1 MGWPAEYPV
10 FVMGRNANRL
20 EIAEEQLAEL
30 RKIIRRPTATQRE
43 IRRARI
49 ILERST
55 GASQQEVARSVGV
68 QRLVVAH
75 WEKRF
80 RQEGLAGLADAK
92 GRGRK
97 VSIPDEKR
105 KQVIVGATQP
115 PYPRKRWTARTM
127 ARAVGGS
134 PATVQR
140 LWNQNEIKPRLVT
153 TFKLSNDPHFEE
165 KFWDVIGLYL
175 DPPAKALVLCC
186 DEKSQCQAIE
196 RTQPGLPLGVGQI
209 RTKTHDYRRH
219 GTITLFAAL
228 DYLTGKI
235 SRFMAPR
242 HTHAEWLV
250 FLRQLDREAPDA
262 LTLHLIVDNLS
273 THKTPEVRTW
283 IERTNKKHRRTH
295 GIDRVVQHFVPTS
308 SSWMN
313 LVERFFRD
321 ITEDVIRD
329 GSFAS
334 VKELVS
340 AIEAY
345 LAERDLAPR
354 RYVWKAQGAAILE
367 KINRARTAAGPTV

>member
-1 MGWPAEYPV
+1 
-10 FVMGRNANRL
+10 MGRVANRL
-20 EIAEEQLAEL
+20 EVTAEQLAEL
-30 RKIIRRPTATQRE
+30 RKVVRRPTATQRE
-43 IRRARI
+43 IMRARI
-49 ILERST
+49 ILERAT
-55 GASQQEVARSVGV
+55 GATQKEVAGRVGV

-75 WEKRF
+75 WERRF
-80 RQEGLAGLADAK
+80 REEGMAGLADAK

-97 VSIPDEKR
+97 PSVSDEKR
-105 KQVIVGATQP
+105 KKVIVDATRP

-127 ARAVGGS
+127 ARAAGVS
-134 PATVQR
+134 RSTVQR
-140 LWNQNEIKPRLVT
+140 LWSQNEIKPHLIR
-153 TFKLSNDPHFEE
+153 TFKLSKDPDFEE

-196 RTQPGLPLGVGQI
+196 RTQPGLPLGIGQI

-228 DYLTGKI
+228 NYLTGKI
-235 SRFMAPR
+235 SRFIAPT
-242 HTHAEWLV
+242 HSHAEWLA
-250 FLRQLDREAPDA
+250 FLKQLNREAPDG

-273 THKTPEVRTW
+273 THKTPEVRNW
-283 IERTNKKHRRTH
+283 IDKINRKHH
-295 GIDRVVQHFVPTS
+295 HEYGIDRIAQHFVPTS

-321 ITEDVIRD
+321 LTEDVIRD

-334 VKELVS
+334 VKELVA

-345 LAERDLAPR
+345 LAERDLTPK
-354 RYVWKAQGAAILE
+354 RYVWKAEGAKILE
-367 KINRARTAAGPTV
+367 KIARARQTAAAELNA

>member
-1 MGWPAEYPV
+1 
-10 FVMGRNANRL
+10 MGRAAKRL
-20 EIAEEQLAEL
+20 DVAAEQLAEL
-30 RKIIRRPTATQRE
+30 RKIVRRPTATQRE

-49 ILERST
+49 ILERAT
-55 GASQQEVARSVGV
+55 GASQQEVAERVGV

-80 RQEGLAGLADAK
+80 REEGLAGLSDAK

-97 VSIPDEKR
+97 ASIPDEKR
-105 KQVIVGATQP
+105 KQVIVDATRP
-115 PYPRKRWTARTM
+115 PYPRKRWSARTM
-127 ARAVGGS
+127 ARAAGVS

-140 LWNQNEIKPRLVT
+140 LWSQNEIKPHLVR
-153 TFKLSNDPHFEE
+153 TFKLSKDPHFEE

-228 DYLTGKI
+228 NYLTGKI
-235 SRFMAPR
+235 SRFIAPR

-250 FLRQLDREAPDA
+250 FLKQLDREAPDGV
-262 LTLHLIVDNLS
+262 TLHLIVDNLS
-273 THKTPEVRTW
+273 THKTPEVGTW
-283 IERTNKKHRRTH
+283 IDRTNKKYQRAHEC
-295 GIDRVVQHFVPTS
+295 DRIVQHFVPTS

-329 GSFAS
+329 GSFGN
-334 VKELVS
+334 VKELVA

-345 LAERDLAPR
+345 LAERDLAPK
-354 RYVWKAQGAAILE
+354 RYVWKAAGAMILE
-367 KINRARTAAGPTV
+367 KINRARTAAAAQTV

>member
-1 MGWPAEYPV
+1 MLCC
-10 FVMGRNANRL
+10 MGRAVQKL
-20 EIAEEQLAEL
+20 EVAEEQLKQL
-30 RKIIRRPTATQRE
+30 RSVVRRPTATQRE

-49 ILERST
+49 ILERAA
-55 GASQQEVARSVGV
+55 GASQQEVAKRVGV

-80 RQEGLAGLADAK
+80 REEGMAGLSDAK

-97 VSIPDEKR
+97 PSISDEKR
-105 KQVIVGATQP
+105 NQVIVNATQA
-115 PYPRKRWTARTM
+115 PYPRTRWSTRTM
-127 ARAVGGS
+127 ARAAGVS
-134 PATVQR
+134 SATVQR
-140 LWNQNEIKPRLVT
+140 LWSANEIKPHLTR

-175 DPPAKALVLCC
+175 HPPTKALVLCC

-196 RTQPGLPLGVGQI
+196 RTQPGLPLGLGQI
-209 RTKTHDYRRH
+209 KTRTHDYRRH

-228 DYLTGKI
+228 NYLTGKI
-235 SRFMAPR
+235 SRYIAPR
-242 HTHAEWLV
+242 HSHAEWLT
-250 FLRQLDREAPDA
+250 FLKKLDREMPQG

-273 THKTPEVRTW
+273 THKTPEVRGW
-283 IERTNKKHRRTH
+283 IEKINRTYRRAH
-295 GIDRVVQHFVPTS
+295 ALDRMVQHFVPTS

-321 ITEDVIRD
+321 ITEDVIRE

-334 VKELVS
+334 VPELVD

-345 LAERDLAPR
+345 MAERDLVPK
-354 RYVWKAQGAAILE
+354 RYVWKADGAKILE
-367 KINRARTAAGPTV
+367 KIAKARTIAAPPTV

>member
-1 MGWPAEYPV
+1 
-10 FVMGRNANRL
+10 MGRIAHPL
-20 EIAEEQLAEL
+20 EVADEQLTEL
-30 RKIIRRPTATQRE
+30 RKIVRRPTATQRE

-49 ILERST
+49 ILERAT
-55 GASQQEVARSVGV
+55 GASQQEVARRVGV

-80 RQEGLAGLADAK
+80 REDGLAGLSDAK

-97 VSIPDEKR
+97 ASIPDEKR

-127 ARAVGGS
+127 ARAAGVS

-140 LWNQNEIKPRLVT
+140 LWSQNEIKPHLVRT
-153 TFKLSNDPHFEE
+153 YKLSNDPQFEE
-165 KFWDVIGLYL
+165 KFWDVVGLYL

-196 RTQPGLPLGVGQI
+196 RTQPGLPLGVGHI

-228 DYLTGKI
+228 NYLTGKI
-235 SRFMAPR
+235 SRFIAPR
-242 HTHAEWLV
+242 HTHAEWLA
-250 FLRQLDREAPDA
+250 FLKQLEREAPEGV
-262 LTLHLIVDNLS
+262 TLHLIVDNLS
-273 THKTPEVRTW
+273 THKTTEVRIW
-283 IERTNKKHRRTH
+283 IDKMNKKHRRTH
-295 GIDRVVQHFVPTS
+295 GIDRLVQHFVPTS

-321 ITEDVIRD
+321 ITEDVIRE
-329 GSFAS
+329 GSFSS
-334 VKELVS
+334 VKDLVG

-345 LAERDLAPR
+345 LAERNLAPK
-354 RYVWKAQGAAILE
+354 RYVWKAEGAMILD
-367 KINRARTAAGPTV
+367 KINRARQAVAASNV

>member
-1 MGWPAEYPV
+1 
-10 FVMGRNANRL
+10 MGRVADRL
-20 EIAEEQLAEL
+20 EVAEEQLAEL
-30 RKIIRRPTATQRE
+30 RKVVRRSTATQRE

-49 ILERST
+49 IIERAT
-55 GASQQEVARSVGV
+55 GASQQEVADRVGV

-80 RQEGLAGLADAK
+80 REEGLAGLIDAR

-97 VSIPDEKR
+97 PSIPDETR

-115 PYPRKRWTARTM
+115 PYPRKRWSARTM
-127 ARAVGGS
+127 ARAAGVS

-140 LWNQNEIKPRLVT
+140 LWSQNEIKPHLVR
-153 TFKLSNDPHFEE
+153 TFKLSRDPHFEE

-228 DYLTGKI
+228 NYLTGKI
-235 SRFMAPR
+235 SRFIAPR
-242 HTHAEWLV
+242 HSHAEWLA
-250 FLRQLDREAPDA
+250 FLKQLDSEAPQGV
-262 LTLHLIVDNLS
+262 TLHLIVDNLS
-273 THKTPEVRTW
+273 THKTPQVRAW
-283 IERTNKKHRRTH
+283 IDRTNKRHRRTH
-295 GIDRVVQHFVPTS
+295 EVDRLVQHFVPTS

-334 VKELVS
+334 VKELVN

-345 LAERDLAPR
+345 LAERDLAPK
-354 RYVWKAQGAAILE
+354 RYVWKAEGAAILD
-367 KINRARTAAGPTV
+367 KINRAKTAAAQNV